1 LANLRELARQFEER
15 FGNAPRIFRAPGRVN
30 LIGEHTD
37 YNEGFVMPAAVEFSS
52 LVAISRRTDRKL
64 LIQSNQFPGDLEFN
78 VDHLPAQ
85 RTSTWRDYV
94 LGVALVLRQ
103 HGSDL
108 QGANLLVHGNVPIGS
123 GLSSSA
129 SIEVASALAFISL
142 DSKHFSLPE
151 IAKFCRQ
158 AENEYVGARVGIMDQ
173 FVSCMGKAGHALLLD
188 CRSLEF
194 QFAHIPPGIDLVVC
208 NTMVKHDLATGAY
221 NQRRAECEEGVR
233 YFAKADPAIRALR
246 DVSSEMLE
254 RIGGELPPTIRK
266 RCTHVIRE
274 NQRTLDAARA
284 LAEGDLARMGKLMRE
299 SHESLRDL
307 YEVSCRE
314 LDVMVD
320 AAQGLPGFI
329 GGRMTGGGF
338 GGCTV
343 NLVREE
349 NATDFAAQIA
359 QRYREATGITPQ
371 IYPCHAANG
380 AQELIL
386 S

>member
-194 QFAHIPPGIDLVVC
+194 QFAHIPPGIELVVC

>member
-380 AQELIL
+380 AQELSL

>member
-1 LANLRELARQFEER
+1 MRELARQFEVR
-15 FGNAPRIFRAPGRVN
+15 FGNVPRIFRAPGRVN

-52 LVAISRRTDRKL
+52 LVAISPRPDRKL
-64 LIQSNQFPGDLEFN
+64 LIQSNQFPGELEFD
-78 VDHLPAQ
+78 VDRLPAH
-85 RTSTWRDYV
+85 RTSSWRDYV
-94 LGVALVLRQ
+94 LGVAVVLRQ
-103 HGSDL
+103 HGSAL
-108 QGANLLVHGNVPIGS
+108 QGANLLLHGNVPIGS

-142 DSKHFSLPE
+142 DSKQFSLPE
-151 IAKFCRQ
+151 IAKVCRQ
-158 AENEYVGARVGIMDQ
+158 AENEFVGARVGIMDQ
-173 FVSCMGKAGHALLLD
+173 FISCMGKAGHALLLD

-194 QFAHIPPGIDLVVC
+194 QFAPIPAGVELVVC
-208 NTMVKHDLATGAY
+208 NTMVKHDLASGAY
-221 NQRRAECEEGVR
+221 NQRRDECEEGVR
-233 YFAKADPAIRALR
+233 YFAKADSTIRALR
-246 DVSSEMLE
+246 DVSPELLE
-254 RIGGELPPTIRK
+254 RIGPQLPPTIRK

-284 LAEGDLARMGKLMRE
+284 LAVGNLARMGTLMRD
-299 SHESLRDL
+299 SHDSLRDL

-314 LDVMVD
+314 LDAMVD
-320 AAQGLPGFI
+320 AAEGLPGFI

-349 NATDFAAQIA
+349 NAIAFAEQITE
-359 QRYREATGITPQ
+359 RYRAATGITPQ
-371 IYPCHAANG
+371 IYPCRADNG
-380 AQELIL
+380 AQELTL